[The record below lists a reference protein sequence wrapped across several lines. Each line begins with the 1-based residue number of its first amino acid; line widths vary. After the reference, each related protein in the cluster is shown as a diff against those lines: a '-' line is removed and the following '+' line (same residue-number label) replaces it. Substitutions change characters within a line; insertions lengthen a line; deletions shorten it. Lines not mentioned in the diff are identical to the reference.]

1 MSFIY
6 FHILQE
12 IKVWEP
18 FLFSCV
24 SCTCSGLTINK
35 TTFNLWF
42 LNKKANVTM
51 LPLTEFYE
59 TENINEKIEDDVDQ
73 ILFRQIHKL
82 RCKKYLNSWIFFWSV
97 RPKKT
102 FKGQRMWFF
111 QSLAEVQCFTVHA
124 YMLTC
129 WLPAL
134 YTLRERGTVKVH
146 LCLHRYHAHQCI
158 PKGLLMDLRVTV
170 YTLLSVNLHT

>member
-1 MSFIY
+1 MWPCCHWQNFMRLKIS
-6 FHILQE
+6 
-12 IKVWEP
+12 IKK
-18 FLFSCV
+18 LRMMM
-24 SCTCSGLTINK
+24 TQN
-35 TTFNLWF
+35 
-42 LNKKANVTM
+42 
-51 LPLTEFYE
+51 
-59 TENINEKIEDDVDQ
+59 VDQ
-73 ILFRQIHKL
+73 ILFREIHKL
-82 RCKKYLNSWIFFWSV
+82 RCKKYLNSWIFAKFRFWSV

-134 YTLRERGTVKVH
+134 YTLRDRGTVKVH
-146 LCLHRYHAHQCI
+146 LCLHRYHVHQCI

-170 YTLLSVNLHT
+170 YTFECQLTYIVHVCSESFISFSNRESGLWLIQKEIC